1 VPRACDDLRSIQD
14 VELAGAV
21 MRRVEKAVA
30 AVLAAVGLACAI
42 WAVEQSR
49 TVNGS
54 PSALPAQTQPAPR
67 QSPVAADKPALP
79 HDDVA
84 AAAPTKFTL
93 AGSGFTVTA
102 DVCGMD
108 PVFPL
113 DPPGDQL
120 HTVCWVTHG
129 FGVAPGSTTPGTTYV
144 LGHAWAAQRLVLNPL
159 SEFAT
164 AHEQGATYLSNG
176 VAINVVP
183 ALKGYQVTLQTPTG
197 TLGYTVKTAFL
208 VGKLDARGVASLM
221 RTTTPNRVV
230 IITCAVANHVDLPQN
245 VIVYADLAWSKA
257 KH

>member
-1 VPRACDDLRSIQD
+1 MGRI
-14 VELAGAV
+14 
-21 MRRVEKAVA
+21 EKAVVALIA
-30 AVLAAVGLACAI
+30 AIGVACVL
-42 WAVEQSR
+42 WAVQRPHAVS
-49 TVNGS
+49 GS
-54 PSALPAQTQPAPR
+54 PSALPAVVTPAPQPP
-67 QSPVAADKPALP
+67 QSPVAVEKPKVPALP

-84 AAAPTKFTL
+84 AAAPTKFTIT
-93 AGSGFTVTA
+93 GRGFTISA

-120 HTVCWVTHG
+120 HTVCWVTHD
-129 FGVAPGSTTPGTTYV
+129 FGVPPGSSTAGTTYV
-144 LGHAWAAQRLVLNPL
+144 LGHSWAAERLVLNPL

-164 AHEQGATYLSNG
+164 AHEQAATYLTNG

-183 ALKGYQVTLQTPTG
+183 ALKNYQVTLQTPTG

-221 RTTTPNRVV
+221 RTTTPNRLV
-230 IITCAVANHVDLPQN
+230 IITCAVADHVDLPQN